1 MGDLWRLLETMALLH
16 QTGTTLKQTT
26 LHGTQPSSVIISRHV
41 KAPTRT
47 LPGTIAQH
55 SAELLLL
62 MNAQELPQPLQE
74 PTLVGCTR
82 NRALN
87 PNRKVVRLRLAGSLP
102 AASGI
107 SRRDSRGSREAR
119 PKQKGAR
126 CLRMVTF
133 EGFTSVGFRASELR
147 NLSVPRSVHHRESGS
162 LLPSIAAHHTAWLC
176 CKTL

>member
-1 MGDLWRLLETMALLH
+1 MQSSSWLNTWVGILASVFYQFLCGCRILFYTPENKLAKLLRRDHGIRQDYCWNVVGDLWRLLETMAVLQ

-74 PTLVGCTR
+74 PTLVGCTG

-107 SRRDSRGSREAR
+107 SRRDR
-119 PKQKGAR
+119 PKKKGLVA
-126 CLRMVTF
+126 F
-133 EGFTSVGFRASELR
+133 G
-147 NLSVPRSVHHRESGS
+147 
-162 LLPSIAAHHTAWLC
+162 W
-176 CKTL
+176 